1 MAAINLFLGLKATVV
16 RSGSAEKHRCS
27 LQGRW
32 ALISPQ
38 GGAEGKVE
46 YSTRHST
53 GINTQPETCSVEA
66 YRWTAVPRCTP
77 VRCIAMAGY
86 GIAS

>member
-1 MAAINLFLGLKATVV
+1 MNLFLGLKATVV

-27 LQGRW
+27 LQGHW

-46 YSTRHST
+46 LEDGWKPEWVLWT
-53 GINTQPETCSVEA
+53 GPKFPLGGATPLRDMDCGRVVVSV
-66 YRWTAVPRCTP
+66 VL
-77 VRCIAMAGY
+77 G
-86 GIAS
+86 S